1 MAQSSGI
8 SKIGVSKLKSTLL
21 KPALTSNY
29 ICEFTSPSSVESLT
43 GFVKPSNELITLSC
57 SEASLPG
64 SSVATMDITND
75 YHGVTEKHGY
85 RRMYDDRAD
94 FQFYVDSDYKMIGYF
109 ESWIAYITGNSET
122 NPNRLE
128 STYNYR
134 VQYPKDYRTNFLITK
149 FERNLE
155 GKYLRYQFIDAFPSS
170 INSMPISYDA
180 SQLLKVSVSLSYS
193 RYVVTSGVYSSKYT
207 PARFDGANDVNDI
220 REGDNAAQNT
230 DPVQRSTLRTTG
242 IDFSSAF
249 Q

>member
-57 SEASLPG
+57 SDASLPG

-75 YHGVTEKHGY
+75 FHGVTEKHGY

-109 ESWIAYITGNSET
+109 ESWIAYITGDNDERS
-122 NPNRLE
+122 R

-155 GKYLRYQFIDAFPSS
+155 GKYLRYEFIDAFPSS

-193 RYVVTSGVYSSKYT
+193 RYIVSSGVYNSKYT
-207 PARFDGANDVNDI
+207 PARFDGS
-220 REGDNAAQNT
+220 DNANELFTDNNAVNGVLQ
-230 DPVQRSTLRTTG
+230 DPVNRSRL
-242 IDFSSAF
+242 S
-249 Q
+249 

>member
-29 ICEFTSPSSVESLT
+29 ICEFTSPSSVESLF
-43 GFVKPSNELITLSC
+43 GFVRPSNELITLSC

-109 ESWIAYITGNSET
+109 ESWIAFITGDNER
-122 NPNRLE
+122 RLD
-128 STYNYR
+128 SNYTYR
-134 VQYPKDYRTNFLITK
+134 VQYPKDYRTNFIITK

-155 GKYLRYQFIDAFPSS
+155 GKYLRYEFIDAFPSN

-193 RYVVTSGVYSSKYT
+193 RYVVSSGVYSSKYT
-207 PARFDGANDVNDI
+207 PGRFDGANDANELRQNDTAPEN
-220 REGDNAAQNT
+220 R
-230 DPVQRSTLRTTG
+230 DPVNRSRL
-242 IDFSSAF
+242 S
-249 Q
+249 

>member
-1 MAQSSGI
+1 
-8 SKIGVSKLKSTLL
+8 
-21 KPALTSNY
+21 
-29 ICEFTSPSSVESLT
+29 
-43 GFVKPSNELITLSC
+43 
-57 SEASLPG
+57 
-64 SSVATMDITND
+64 MDITND

-109 ESWIAYITGNSET
+109 ESWIAYITGDNDERS
-122 NPNRLE
+122 R

-155 GKYLRYQFIDAFPSS
+155 GKYLRYEFIDAFPSS

-193 RYVVTSGVYSSKYT
+193 RYVVSSGVYNSKYT
-207 PARFDGANDVNDI
+207 PARFDGADNATDLSRQNTNDI
-220 REGDNAAQNT
+220 AARPV
-230 DPVQRSTLRTTG
+230 DPVNRSAL
-242 IDFSSAF
+242 S
-249 Q
+249 

>member
-29 ICEFTSPSSVESLT
+29 ICEFTSPSSMQSLT

-109 ESWIAYITGNSET
+109 ESWIAYITGDNER
-122 NPNRLE
+122 RLG
-128 STYNYR
+128 SNYTYR

-155 GKYLRYQFIDAFPSS
+155 GKYLRYEFIDAFPSS

-193 RYVVTSGVYSSKYT
+193 RYVVSSGVYNSKYT
-207 PARFDGANDVNDI
+207 PARFDGADNATDLSRQNTT
-220 REGDNAAQNT
+220 DNAARPV
-230 DPVQRSTLRTTG
+230 DPVNRSALP
-242 IDFSSAF
+242 
-249 Q
+249 

>member
-109 ESWIAYITGNSET
+109 ESWIAFITGDNER
-122 NPNRLE
+122 RLD
-128 STYNYR
+128 SNYTYR
-134 VQYPKDYRTNFLITK
+134 VQYPKDYRTNFIITK

-155 GKYLRYQFIDAFPSS
+155 GKYLRYEFIDAFPSN

-193 RYVVTSGVYSSKYT
+193 RYVVSSGVYSSKYT
-207 PARFDGANDVNDI
+207 PGRFDGANDANELRQNDTAPEN
-220 REGDNAAQNT
+220 R
-230 DPVQRSTLRTTG
+230 DPVNRSRL
-242 IDFSSAF
+242 S
-249 Q
+249 

>member
-29 ICEFTSPSSVESLT
+29 ICEFTSPSNVESLT
-43 GFVKPSNELITLSC
+43 GFVQPSNELITLSC

-75 YHGVTEKHGY
+75 HHGVTEKHGY

-109 ESWIAYITGNSET
+109 ESWIAYITGDNDA
-122 NPNRLE
+122 RLT
-128 STYNYR
+128 SSYSYR

-155 GKYLRYQFIDAFPSS
+155 GKYLRYEFIDAFPSS

-193 RYVVTSGVYSSKYT
+193 RYVVTSGVYNSKYT
-207 PARFDGANDVNDI
+207 PARFDGS
-220 REGDNAAQNT
+220 DNANEIFAENNA
-230 DPVQRSTLRTTG
+230 DVVARNRSQVDR
-242 IDFSSAF
+242 SALS
-249 Q
+249 

>member
-75 YHGVTEKHGY
+75 HHGVTEKHGY

-155 GKYLRYQFIDAFPSS
+155 GKYLRYEFIDAFPSS

-193 RYVVTSGVYSSKYT
+193 RYVVSSGVYNSKYT
-207 PARFDGANDVNDI
+207 PARFDGADNATDLFIENNDVLA
-220 REGDNAAQNT
+220 RRG
-230 DPVQRSTLRTTG
+230 DPVNRSAL
-242 IDFSSAF
+242 S
-249 Q
+249 

>member
-109 ESWIAYITGNSET
+109 ESWIAYITGDNERRSSSNYT
-122 NPNRLE
+122 
-128 STYNYR
+128 YR

-155 GKYLRYQFIDAFPSS
+155 GKYLRYEFIDAFPSS

-193 RYVVTSGVYSSKYT
+193 RYVVSSGVYNSKYT
-207 PARFDGANDVNDI
+207 PARFDGADNATDLSRQNTS
-220 REGDNAAQNT
+220 DNAARPI
-230 DPVQRSTLRTTG
+230 DPVNRIALS
-242 IDFSSAF
+242 
-249 Q
+249 

>member
-94 FQFYVDSDYKMIGYF
+94 FQFYVDSDYKIIGYF
-109 ESWIAYITGNSET
+109 ESWIAYITGDNER
-122 NPNRLE
+122 RLG
-128 STYNYR
+128 SNYTYR

-155 GKYLRYQFIDAFPSS
+155 GKYLRYEFIDAFPSS

-193 RYVVTSGVYSSKYT
+193 RYVVTSGVYNSKYT
-207 PARFDGANDVNDI
+207 PARFDGADNATDLSRQNTT
-220 REGDNAAQNT
+220 DNAAR
-230 DPVQRSTLRTTG
+230 PVDQVNRSALP
-242 IDFSSAF
+242 
-249 Q
+249 

>member
-109 ESWIAYITGNSET
+109 ESWIAYITGDNERRSSSNYT
-122 NPNRLE
+122 
-128 STYNYR
+128 YR

-155 GKYLRYQFIDAFPSS
+155 GKYLRYEFIDAFPSS

-193 RYVVTSGVYSSKYT
+193 RYVVSSGVYNSKYT
-207 PARFDGANDVNDI
+207 PARFDGADNATDLSRQNTS
-220 REGDNAAQNT
+220 DNAARPI
-230 DPVQRSTLRTTG
+230 DPVNRITL
-242 IDFSSAF
+242 S
-249 Q
+249 

>member
-29 ICEFTSPSSVESLT
+29 ICEFTSPSSVQSLT

-75 YHGVTEKHGY
+75 HHGVTEKHGY

-109 ESWIAYITGNSET
+109 ESWIAYITSDSET
-122 NPNRLE
+122 NANRLT
-128 STYNYR
+128 SSYSYR

-155 GKYLRYQFIDAFPSS
+155 GKYLRYEFIDAFPSS

-193 RYVVTSGVYSSKYT
+193 RYVVSSGVYNSKYT
-207 PARFDGANDVNDI
+207 PARFDGADNATDLSRQNTS
-220 REGDNAAQNT
+220 DNAARPI
-230 DPVQRSTLRTTG
+230 DPVNRITL
-242 IDFSSAF
+242 S
-249 Q
+249 

>member
-29 ICEFTSPSSVESLT
+29 ICEFTSPSSVESLS
-43 GFVKPSNELITLSC
+43 GFVQPSNELITLSC

-109 ESWIAYITGNSET
+109 ESWIAYITGSNDQRLGSNS
-122 NPNRLE
+122 
-128 STYNYR
+128 YR

-155 GKYLRYQFIDAFPSS
+155 GKYLRYEFIDAFPSS

-193 RYVVTSGVYSSKYT
+193 RYVVSSGVYNSKYT
-207 PARFDGANDVNDI
+207 PARFDGA
-220 REGDNAAQNT
+220 DNATDLFIENSDVLARRG
-230 DPVQRSTLRTTG
+230 DPVNRSAL
-242 IDFSSAF
+242 S
-249 Q
+249 

>member
-207 PARFDGANDVNDI
+207 PGRFDGANDVNDL

>member
-94 FQFYVDSDYKMIGYF
+94 FQFYVDSDYKIIGYF
-109 ESWIAYITGNSET
+109 ESWIAYITGDNER
-122 NPNRLE
+122 RLG
-128 STYNYR
+128 SNYTYR

-155 GKYLRYQFIDAFPSS
+155 GKYLRYEFIDAFPSS

-193 RYVVTSGVYSSKYT
+193 RYVVSSGVYNSKYT
-207 PARFDGANDVNDI
+207 PARFDGADNATDLSRQNTT
-220 REGDNAAQNT
+220 DNAARPV
-230 DPVQRSTLRTTG
+230 DPVNRSALP
-242 IDFSSAF
+242 
-249 Q
+249 

>member
-29 ICEFTSPSSVESLT
+29 ICEFTSPSSVESLF
-43 GFVKPSNELITLSC
+43 GFVRPSNELITLSC

-75 YHGVTEKHGY
+75 FHGVTEKHGY

-109 ESWIAYITGNSET
+109 ESWIAFITGDNER
-122 NPNRLE
+122 RLD
-128 STYNYR
+128 SNYTYR
-134 VQYPKDYRTNFLITK
+134 VQYPKDYRTNFIITK

-155 GKYLRYQFIDAFPSS
+155 GKYLRYEFIDAFPSS

-193 RYVVTSGVYSSKYT
+193 RYVVSSGVYSSKYT
-207 PARFDGANDVNDI
+207 PGRFDGANDANELRQNDTAPEN
-220 REGDNAAQNT
+220 R
-230 DPVQRSTLRTTG
+230 DPVNRSRL
-242 IDFSSAF
+242 S
-249 Q
+249 